1 MSKHSVYKSLPCDL
15 TREEIAAYSEEL
27 AKITSQQAEI
37 EAEKKEVLSD
47 FTAKLNKC
55 VADGRVL
62 ARKIT
67 TRKEDRHIECD
78 LDFDYAKGLVFT
90 VRLDTGTT
98 IDQRKLTD
106 EERQEYL
113 NFEKGDASK

>member
-1 MSKHSVYKSLPCDL
+1 MSKHTMYKNLPCDL
-15 TREEIAAYSEEL
+15 STTEIATYSEEL
-27 AKITSQQAEI
+27 AKITNQQAEI

-67 TRKEDRHIECD
+67 TKKEDRHVECD
-78 LDFDYAKGLVFT
+78 LDFDYVKGMVYI
-90 VRLDTGTT
+90 VRSDTGAT

-106 EERQEYL
+106 DERQERL
-113 NFEKGDASK
+113 DFEREQEA

>member
-1 MSKHSVYKSLPCDL
+1 MSKHSIYKNLPCDL
-15 TREEIAAYSEEL
+15 TMSEVAAYSEEL
-27 AKITSQQAEI
+27 AKITNTQVEI

-67 TRKEDRHIECD
+67 TKKEDRHIECD
-78 LDFDYAKGLVFT
+78 LEFDYIRGQVFT
-90 VRLDTGTT
+90 IRMDTGAT

-106 EERQEYL
+106 DERQERL
-113 NFEKGDASK
+113 NFEQEQEA

>member
-1 MSKHSVYKSLPCDL
+1 MSKHSIFKNLPCDL
-15 TREEIAAYSEEL
+15 TREEVAVYSEEL
-27 AKITSQQAEI
+27 AKITSMQAEI
-37 EAEKKEVLSD
+37 EEEKKEVLSD

-55 VADGRVL
+55 IADGRVL

-78 LDFDYAKGLVFT
+78 LDFDYTKGLVYT
-90 VRLDTGTT
+90 VRTDTGQT

-106 EERQEYL
+106 DERQERL
-113 NFEKGDASK
+113 DLEGEES